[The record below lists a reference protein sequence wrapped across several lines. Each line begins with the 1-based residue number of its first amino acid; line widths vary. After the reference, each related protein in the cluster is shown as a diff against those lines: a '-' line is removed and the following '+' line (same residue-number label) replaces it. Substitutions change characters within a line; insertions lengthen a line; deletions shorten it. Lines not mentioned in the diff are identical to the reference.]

1 MILMPRLISMNMDL
15 PDARMYFGLR
25 SQTCCSKCKRRKGRS
40 AFRTATRQSGQAVKV
55 LYDIY
60 ENCVSARHVRLAKE
74 KLLRWGF
81 KPERR
86 CMLTVVCDKLL
97 VRRPGHED
105 EVFPGVDFRDQ
116 LHGMS
121 VFMHRKICESF
132 SNMHLSKKIRV
143 LLDRR
148 LASLGLKQCLHDPFS
163 NKSYRVQRSLF
174 TEAHMSAQDRVQTL
188 FYLPHVLGHQAEELS
203 RDLQEPVLTV
213 VACAQIFIIS
223 TRGGR
228 SYNTRE
234 LRLIFDQTWIV
245 FFGALE
251 RIAQVNKVYI
261 DKKRM
266 DKHIKNPSKHSRP
279 EEFQRASR

>member
-25 SQTCCSKCKRRKGRS
+25 SKTCCSKCKWRKGRS
-40 AFRTATRQSGQAVKV
+40 AFRAASRQSGQAVKV

-60 ENCVSARHVRLAKE
+60 ENCTSARHVRLAKE

-86 CMLTVVCDKLL
+86 CTLTVVCDKLL

-105 EVFPGVDFRDQ
+105 EVFPSVDFRDQ

-121 VFMHRKICESF
+121 VFLHRKICESF
-132 SNMHLSKKIRV
+132 SNMQLSKKIRV

-148 LASLGLKQCLHDPFS
+148 LASLGLKKCLHDPFS

-174 TEAHMSAQDRVQTL
+174 TEAHMSAQDRVETL
-188 FYLPHVLGHQAEELS
+188 FFLPHVLGHQAADLP
-203 RDLQEPVLTV
+203 RDIQEPVLTV
-213 VACAQIFIIS
+213 VACAQIFIIAS
-223 TRGGR
+223 RGGR

-234 LRLIFDQTWIV
+234 LRQIFDHTWIV

-251 RIAQVNKVYI
+251 RIAQVNRDYLHQ
-261 DKKRM
+261 KRM
-266 DKHIKNPSKHSRP
+266 ARHIKNPSKHSLP
-279 EEFQRASR
+279 KEFQRASR